1 MVNSK
6 FYEKIKTASREE
18 VMTQIK
24 EYKKELTELEDLI
37 LKEKETTP
45 EIRERYKIL
54 KTIMRKEAEKYS
66 LREYEISGLDHRT
79 NYMSWV
85 KESFANGFK
94 SATNDKNIDR
104 DSVGEVLFQLDA
116 YFGSKPE
123 LKF

>member
-1 MVNSK
+1 MINSK

-24 EYKKELTELEDLI
+24 EYKKELTELGDLMR
-37 LKEKETTP
+37 KEKETTP
-45 EIRERYKIL
+45 EIRERYKTL

-79 NYMSWV
+79 DYMSWV

-94 SATNDKNIDR
+94 SATNAKNIDH
-104 DSVGEVLFQLDA
+104 DSVGEVLFQLGA
-116 YFGSKPE
+116 YFGSESE
-123 LKF
+123 LKS

>member
-24 EYKKELTELEDLI
+24 EYKKELTELEDLM

-45 EIRERYKIL
+45 EIRERYKTL
-54 KTIMRKEAEKYS
+54 KIIMRKEAEKYS

-79 NYMSWV
+79 DYMFWV

-94 SATNDKNIDR
+94 SAINDKNIDR

-116 YFGSKPE
+116 YFGSEPE